1 MLRNMMK
8 KMQSHVSLS
17 LLAPALVFLIVT
29 LTILFSS
36 RIFNSIVASKLLEEQ
51 TKEVRQ
57 HCAVLTNQIMSGEMR
72 SYSMNYPKV
81 SDSSKIREVERL
93 ADYLG
98 GRILII
104 DSHFKVITDTYRKSY
119 GHYLINE
126 ETVAAMRGQGT
137 VSRIVNNHF
146 MQVIMEIR
154 NSDGEIQGIII
165 ALSSLSLRGAIM
177 SYLRSQRVTT
187 IGLCALIAFLCCG
200 LVYFFLKRNFKKVQ
214 NELDMINAGHQEA
227 ALTQQGFK
235 EFCQMSASFDQLI
248 DRYRE
253 MERSRQEFVSNVS
266 HELKTPI
273 TSMKILADSLL
284 LQENVPVEYYQEFMQ
299 DIVHEI
305 DRENSIIN
313 DLLTMVRMDKGQ
325 PEMNIKP
332 TNINELLA
340 NIMKQISPIAAKR
353 NVTLRL
359 ETLRPVVAEVDE
371 VKLSQACLN
380 VIENA
385 VKYNEDGGQVD
396 VSLNADHI
404 YFYIIVKDSG
414 CGIPEEDQE
423 QIFERFYRVD
433 KTRSRETGGTGLG
446 LAITKKV
453 LLLHKG
459 SISVE
464 SKEGEGS
471 AFTLQIPLSYVEQ

>member
-1 MLRNMMK
+1 MIK
-8 KMQSHVSLS
+8 KIQNHISLS
-17 LLAPALVFLIVT
+17 VLAPVLVFLIVT
-29 LTILFSS
+29 ITILFSS
-36 RIFNSIVASKLLEEQ
+36 RILNSIVAAKLLEEQ
-51 TKEVRQ
+51 TKEVKK

-119 GHYLINE
+119 GHYLINQ
-126 ETVAAMRGQGT
+126 ETVDAMRGQGP
-137 VSRIVNNHF
+137 VARIVNTHF

-165 ALSSLSLRGAIM
+165 ALSSLSLRRAVM
-177 SYLRSQRVTT
+177 SYLWSQRVTT

-200 LVYFFLKRNFKKVQ
+200 LLYYFLKSNFREVQ
-214 NELDMINAGHQEA
+214 TELDLINAGHQEA
-227 ALTQQGFK
+227 SLSQKGFK
-235 EFCQMSASFDQLI
+235 EFNQMSASFNQVI

-253 MERSRQEFVSNVS
+253 LERSRQEFVSNVS

-284 LQENVPVEYYQEFMQ
+284 LQDDVPVEYYKEFME

-305 DRENSIIN
+305 DRENSIIT
-313 DLLTMVRMDKGQ
+313 DLLTMVRMDRSH
-325 PEMNIKP
+325 PEMNIRP

-340 NIMKQISPIAAKR
+340 NLMKQISPIAAKR
-353 NVTLRL
+353 NITLRL

-371 VKLSQACLN
+371 VKLSQACIN

-404 YFYIIVKDSG
+404 YFYIKVKDSG

-446 LAITKKV
+446 LAITKNV

-471 AFTLQIPLSYVEQ
+471 TFTLQIPLSYVEQ

>member
-1 MLRNMMK
+1 MIK
-8 KMQSHVSLS
+8 KIQNHISLS
-17 LLAPALVFLIVT
+17 VLAPVLVFLIVT
-29 LTILFSS
+29 ITILFSS
-36 RIFNSIVASKLLEEQ
+36 RILNSIVAAKLLEEQ
-51 TKEVRQ
+51 TKEVKK

-119 GHYLINE
+119 GHYLINQ
-126 ETVAAMRGQGT
+126 ETVDAMRGQGP
-137 VSRIVNNHF
+137 VARIVNNHF

-165 ALSSLSLRGAIM
+165 ALSSLSLRRAVM
-177 SYLRSQRVTT
+177 SYLWSQRVTT

-200 LVYFFLKRNFKKVQ
+200 LLYYFLKSNFREVQ
-214 NELDMINAGHQEA
+214 TELDLINAGHQEA
-227 ALTQQGFK
+227 SLSQKGFK
-235 EFCQMSASFDQLI
+235 EFNQMSASFNQVI

-253 MERSRQEFVSNVS
+253 LERSRQEFVSNVS

-284 LQENVPVEYYQEFMQ
+284 LQDDVPVEYYKEFME

-305 DRENSIIN
+305 DRENSIIT
-313 DLLTMVRMDKGQ
+313 DLLTMVRMDRSH
-325 PEMNIKP
+325 PEMNIRP

-340 NIMKQISPIAAKR
+340 NLMKQISPIAAKR
-353 NVTLRL
+353 NITLRL

-371 VKLSQACLN
+371 VKLSQACIN

-404 YFYIIVKDSG
+404 YFYIKVKDSG

-446 LAITKKV
+446 LAITKNV

-471 AFTLQIPLSYVEQ
+471 TFTLQIPLSYVEQ

>member
-1 MLRNMMK
+1 MLRNMIK
-8 KMQSHVSLS
+8 KIQNHISLS
-17 LLAPALVFLIVT
+17 VLAPVLVFLIVT
-29 LTILFSS
+29 ITILFSS
-36 RIFNSIVASKLLEEQ
+36 RILNSIVAAKLLEEQ
-51 TKEVRQ
+51 TKEVKK

-119 GHYLINE
+119 GHYLINQ
-126 ETVAAMRGQGT
+126 ETVDAMRGQGP
-137 VSRIVNNHF
+137 VARIVNNHF

-165 ALSSLSLRGAIM
+165 ALSSLSLRRAVM
-177 SYLRSQRVTT
+177 SYLWSQRVTT

-200 LVYFFLKRNFKKVQ
+200 LLYYFLKSNFREVQ
-214 NELDMINAGHQEA
+214 TELDLINAGHQEA
-227 ALTQQGFK
+227 SLSQKGFK
-235 EFCQMSASFDQLI
+235 EFNQMSASFNQVI

-253 MERSRQEFVSNVS
+253 LERSRQEFVSNVS

-284 LQENVPVEYYQEFMQ
+284 LQDDVPVEYYKEFME

-305 DRENSIIN
+305 DRENTIIT
-313 DLLTMVRMDKGQ
+313 DLLTMVRMDRSH
-325 PEMNIKP
+325 PEMNIRP

-340 NIMKQISPIAAKR
+340 NLMKQISPIAAKR
-353 NVTLRL
+353 NITLRL

-371 VKLSQACLN
+371 VKLSQACIN

-404 YFYIIVKDSG
+404 YFYIKVKDSG

-446 LAITKKV
+446 LAITKNV

-471 AFTLQIPLSYVEQ
+471 TFTLQIPLSYVEQ